1 MCDVTE
7 AADEAHLLSAARV
20 VRSSSVQ
27 SEITAAES
35 AGVQQTEYVHMRALS
50 QLPNVQAHTR
60 TRACTHTGIQAQ
72 TAKTRKHVHAH
83 GQVHACMHTYTFSQF
98 LWMADE
104 GS

>member
-60 TRACTHTGIQAQ
+60 TRACTPTDAHTA
-72 TAKTRKHVHAH
+72 TATSTPTHARTHARMHRKKHRIV
-83 GQVHACMHTYTFSQF
+83 
-98 LWMADE
+98 LL
-104 GS
+104 

>member
-1 MCDVTE
+1 M
-7 AADEAHLLSAARV
+7 AADV
-20 VRSSSVQ
+20 VAPTHAKVHT
-27 SEITAAES
+27 IH
-35 AGVQQTEYVHMRALS
+35 VHMRALS
-50 QLPNVQAHTR
+50 QLPKVQAHTR

-83 GQVHACMHTYTFSQF
+83 GQVRKHVHAHGQVHACMHTYTFSQF